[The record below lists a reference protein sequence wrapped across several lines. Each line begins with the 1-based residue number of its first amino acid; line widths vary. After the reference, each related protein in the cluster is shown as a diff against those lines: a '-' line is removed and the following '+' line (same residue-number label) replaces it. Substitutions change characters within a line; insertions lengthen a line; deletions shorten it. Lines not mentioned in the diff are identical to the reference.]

1 MFIELHKIGTEQPVL
16 INSTKVSTIHKRFIP
31 DVFAPHDDDGEYQL
45 KEEGTQIFVDDD
57 PDPFNIMEPY
67 EEVREIFANINISTG
82 GIT

>member
-1 MFIELHKIGTEQPVL
+1 MFIELHKNGTEQPVL
-16 INSTKVSTIHKRFIP
+16 INSTKVTTIHKRLVP
-31 DVFAPHDDDGEYQL
+31 DVLSPRDEEGVHQL
-45 KEEGTQIFVDDD
+45 KEEGTQIFISDD